1 MELTSPLIAKNLLDS
16 IKRRNKPDKDI
27 GLSLL
32 VVMREVGS
40 LSELQKMTVP
50 QYMAII
56 NSINRETE
64 EKNKEYKKLNTKVPN
79 MRRR

>member
-1 MELTSPLIAKNLLDS
+1 MTSPLIAKNLLDS